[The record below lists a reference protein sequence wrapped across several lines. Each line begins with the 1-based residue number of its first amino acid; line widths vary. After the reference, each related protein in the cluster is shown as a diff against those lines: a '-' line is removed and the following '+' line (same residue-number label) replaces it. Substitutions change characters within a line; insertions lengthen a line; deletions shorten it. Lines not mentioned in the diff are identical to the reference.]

1 VVHSVWSD
9 ALQGSSRFAYDVLLL
24 LVLSISSR
32 WEIALEADQTKSFRS
47 LVVTFVD
54 LMRKASALMRAHA
67 LAQGLVYGTG
77 ILIVID
83 ALDAVAP
90 V

>member
-1 VVHSVWSD
+1 MWSD

-24 LVLSISSR
+24 LVESMSSR
-32 WEIALEADQTKSFRS
+32 WGIAVEADQTKTFRS

-54 LMRKASALMRAHA
+54 LVRRASALMRAHA